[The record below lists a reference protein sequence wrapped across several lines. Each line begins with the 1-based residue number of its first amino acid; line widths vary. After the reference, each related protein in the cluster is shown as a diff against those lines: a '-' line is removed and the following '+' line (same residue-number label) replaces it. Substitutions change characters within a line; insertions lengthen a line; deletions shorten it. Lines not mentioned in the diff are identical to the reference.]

1 MIGTDNP
8 PEKKPYEACQSKS
21 TENEKKLIEV
31 CNVKEKLNEKPVG
44 PPKAKNSAR
53 HSLPWTMRLLQ
64 LILFW

>member
-31 CNVKEKLNEKPVG
+31 RSVKTKLNEKPLG
-44 PPKAKNSAR
+44 PAK
-53 HSLPWTMRLLQ
+53 
-64 LILFW
+64 I